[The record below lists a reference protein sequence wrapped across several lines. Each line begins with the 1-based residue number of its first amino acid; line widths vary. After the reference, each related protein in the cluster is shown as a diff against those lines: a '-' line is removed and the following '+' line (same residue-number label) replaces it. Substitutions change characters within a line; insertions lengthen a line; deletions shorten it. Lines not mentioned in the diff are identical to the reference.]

1 MKCANCGTVNSEQ
14 ETVCKYC
21 GEPLKNEEK
30 TRQERTGRK
39 PSSGKKLPVKAL
51 AAVGGVVLAILL
63 IVIVAVN
70 LPGGGSG
77 DYYIADRTVL
87 PVIFDDDTI
96 YFLADGE
103 KIDSRLDA
111 DEIIDWEPS
120 MDGNVVYFSAKE
132 GSDTMAYVLSGKSI
146 LTVTDNA
153 DQVLLSESG
162 AALAYVQDEE
172 LYLYRVAKKTAEKL
186 ASDVEQ
192 IIAISPDGETVAY
205 MSIDDVCY
213 IQSGKNT
220 LEMGEDIT
228 VISVSNEGKYIYTI
242 EEDEEGRMCL
252 NLYNM
257 KGSVGVVATGV
268 KDVQTVIPVLPDEG
282 QQGSTGEKAAL
293 TVDVPLFYTNAD
305 HSQLIFQAE
314 AKSGYKWYVTE
325 KEGQEDNKH
334 DLTAADLL
342 KPVLPANVQTY
353 TRGDLTVLGVD
364 SLNDALY
371 STSNAK
377 DESMKMVYVDK
388 DWQTATL
395 VSKVTE
401 IQIDLTGELAYY
413 MKNGSV
419 YSVEV
424 SAGAQP
430 KTLADEVA
438 SYKVSSNG
446 KGIYYMDDYGV
457 LFYQKTD
464 GQSKQ
469 VYEDVDE
476 YYVNKDGYV
485 LFTSEYGLYC
495 AKGADSVQTLTE
507 DFETGYVM
515 VTADCTYYVVEEDDS
530 LNIYAASSGMKF
542 QKLGVLLDE
551 TEA

>member
-51 AAVGGVVLAILL
+51 VAVGAVVLAVLL
-63 IVIVAVN
+63 IVIVAMN
-70 LPGGGSG
+70 LPSGGG
-77 DYYIADRTVL
+77 DYHVADRTVL
-87 PVIFDDDTI
+87 PVTFDDDTI
-96 YFLADGE
+96 YFLAGGD
-103 KIDSRLDA
+103 KIDSRLDS
-111 DEIIDWEPS
+111 DEIIDWVSS
-120 MDGNVVYFSAKE
+120 MDGGVVYFSAKE
-132 GSDTMAYVLSGKSI
+132 GSDIMVYVLSGKSV
-146 LTVTDNA
+146 LPVTENV

-162 AALAYVQDEE
+162 AALAYVLDEE
-172 LYLYRVAKKTAEKL
+172 LYLYRVEKKTTEKL

-192 IIAISPDGETVAY
+192 IITISPDGETVAY
-205 MSIDDVCY
+205 MSTDDVCY
-213 IQSGKNT
+213 IQSGKSV

-228 VISVSNEGKYIYTI
+228 VVSVSDEGKYIYTI
-242 EEDEEGRMCL
+242 EEDEDGQMCL

-268 KDVQTVIPVLPDEG
+268 KYEQSPVSTTPTDKEGSNTTENVTDTVV
-282 QQGSTGEKAAL
+282 A
-293 TVDVPLFYTNAD
+293 PLFYTNAD

-314 AKSGYKWYVTE
+314 ARSGYKWYAAE
-325 KEGQEDNKH
+325 KNGLEDDNH

-342 KPVLPANVQTY
+342 TPVLPSNVQTC
-353 TRGDLTVLGVD
+353 TRQDLKVLGVD
-364 SLNDALY
+364 SLSDALY
-371 STSNAK
+371 TTSNVD
-377 DESMKMVYVDK
+377 DESMKMVYVDA

-395 VSKVTE
+395 VSKVTNV
-401 IQIDLTGELAYY
+401 QIDVNGELAYY

-419 YSVEV
+419 HCVEV

-430 KTLADEVA
+430 KTLAEEVA
-438 SYKVSSNG
+438 SYQVSSDG
-446 KGIYYMDDYGV
+446 KGIYYMNGYSE
-457 LFYQKTD
+457 LYYQKTE
-464 GQSKQ
+464 GQARQ

-507 DFETGYVM
+507 EFETGYVM

-530 LNIYAASSGMKF
+530 LNIYAASSGVKF